1 MEKKNIKAEIIL
13 IGILVLIGIV
23 MGISLLLTRQP
34 GAVVEVRV
42 SGRTVET
49 FSLVDDLRYEI
60 HGVDGRNL
68 LVIKD
73 GEAWI
78 EDADCPDALCRG
90 MGKISLAGQ
99 SVVCLPHE
107 VVVEIIGES
116 IQTDEIDFVA
126 G

>member
-1 MEKKNIKAEIIL
+1 MKKKAEILL
-13 IGILVLIGIV
+13 IGSFALVGVLLGIW
-23 MGISLLLTRQP
+23 LLFTQQP
-34 GAVVEVRV
+34 GTMVEIRV
-42 SGRTVET
+42 SGQTTQR
-49 FSLVDDLRYEI
+49 FSLLENREYEI
-60 HGVDGRNL
+60 QGVGGHNL
-68 LVIKD
+68 LVIEN

-90 MGKISLAGQ
+90 MGKIHMAGQ

-116 IQTDEIDFVA
+116 AGTDEIDFAA

>member
-1 MEKKNIKAEIIL
+1 MEKKNTKAEIIL
-13 IGILVLIGIV
+13 IGTFVLIGTLL
-23 MGISLLLTRQP
+23 GIWLLLTQQP
-34 GAVVEVRV
+34 GTVVEVRV
-42 SGRTVET
+42 SCQTVEA
-49 FSLVDDLRYEI
+49 FSLLDNEEYEI
-60 HGVDGRNL
+60 QGVGGHNL
-68 LVIKD
+68 LVIEN

-90 MGKISLAGQ
+90 MGKISMAGQ

-116 IQTDEIDFVA
+116 TGTDEIDFVA